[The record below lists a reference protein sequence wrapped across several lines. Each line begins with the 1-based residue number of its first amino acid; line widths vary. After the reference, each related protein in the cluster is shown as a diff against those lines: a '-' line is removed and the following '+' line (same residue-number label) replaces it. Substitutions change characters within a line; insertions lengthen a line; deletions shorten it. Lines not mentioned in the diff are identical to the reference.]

1 MLVSRRTV
9 FMSLSTVF
17 VGGNS
22 MLFGFA
28 VAAMIVMMRRLAM
41 MVGGVFVMRCRLVM
55 MFARRMF
62 CLCHETLPGFVA
74 SLFPR
79 EIG

>member
-1 MLVSRRTV
+1 MFVGRRAVLMSVTAVFVSRIGV
-9 FMSLSTVF
+9 
-17 VGGNS
+17 
-22 MLFGFA
+22 LFSFG
-28 VAAMIVMMRRLAM
+28 VPPVLMMMRRLAM